1 MLIGFAMF
9 AAVIVNI
16 ALMGGYHVHGLGSVS
31 GAVGMV
37 GFMAAAAV
45 TEELM
50 FRGLLF
56 RLVEERLGTWL
67 SLLLTG
73 VLFGLMHLLNPD
85 ASLWGATAIAIEAGF
100 MLAACYAA
108 TRNLWV
114 PIGLHFGWNFAA
126 GGIFGVGRLRQR
138 RVGGA
143 AGRQHVGFDTAQRRR
158 LRAGGQPL
166 HGGRR
171 GGADCG
177 LPLAGP
183 PPRPHR
189 ATASPRGRGPGG
201 ERYGLLMITRRMLP
215 DSWRRWPV
223 TVRDLPLALV
233 IALASVTP
241 PLRGIGTQLGDLPA
255 RPFDALTVVVI
266 ALECLPLALR
276 RSRPALSLALVS
288 LGFAIDQVRALPHLR
303 GRRARR
309 RAGERGRPPGTRP
322 PCHGAR
328 RLPRVRR
335 HWPSPSTGRGRPRG

>member
-1 MLIGFAMF
+1 MRVVKQFLAVVAVSLVGSWAVVAAQDNAGLSLILGVATAAAAILVYGWVVRRTERREVTELARVGAAARLNRGVLLGFAMF
-9 AAVIVNI
+9 AAVIVTI

-126 GGIFGVGRLRQR
+126 GGIFGVVVSGNGESAGLLDASTSGSTLLS
-138 RVGGA
+138 GGDFGPEGSLYTVA
-143 AGRQHVGFDTAQRRR
+143 AGA
-158 LRAGGQPL
+158 
-166 HGGRR
+166 
-171 GGADCG
+171 
-177 LPLAGP
+177 
-183 PPRPHR
+183 
-189 ATASPRGRGPGG
+189 
-201 ERYGLLMITRRMLP
+201 
-215 DSWRRWPV
+215 
-223 TVRDLPLALV
+223 
-233 IALASVTP
+233 
-241 PLRGIGTQLGDLPA
+241 
-255 RPFDALTVVVI
+255 ALTVVF
-266 ALECLPLALR
+266 LWLAHR
-276 RSRPALSLALVS
+276 RGHIV
-288 LGFAIDQVRALPHLR
+288 
-303 GRRARR
+303 RR
-309 RAGERGRPPGTRP
+309 R
-322 PCHGAR
+322 R
-328 RLPRVRR
+328 RVVEAPAESV
-335 HWPSPSTGRGRPRG
+335 TVF